1 MADEFKQLADGRRV
15 RLLPLPP
22 MTKIENWTEWTCA
35 AASFASATG
44 RTKEQLEKEMGR
56 LPQDNLD
63 DQATIDEANARQEA
77 FLEKFGFAFND
88 IPIHMIRGGWV
99 PQPGRRY
106 LLGIRFP
113 QQKDESHCVAS
124 DGGELWDPASP
135 TVRKFS
141 DYPAHMKPVTILDI
155 REIFHFE
162 FADEK
167 S

>member
-1 MADEFKQLADGRRV
+1 MADDFKNLVDGRRV

-22 MTKIENWTEWTCA
+22 ITKIKNWTEWTCT

-44 RTKEQLEKEMGR
+44 RTKEQLEKEMGP
-56 LPQDNLD
+56 LLEDNLD
-63 DQATIDEANARQEA
+63 DQAAIDEANARQEA
-77 FLEKFGFAFND
+77 FLEKFGFGFND
-88 IPIHMIRGGWV
+88 IHLDTIHGGWV

-113 QQKDESHCVAS
+113 EQKDESHCVVC

-155 REIFHFE
+155 REMFHFE
-162 FADEK
+162 FVGDK